1 MMCDFYAGKYGF
13 RQMSRS
19 EIEELEVGDEI
30 AICIKWDPPRVAEFI
45 PAKVVRPMFWNS
57 DADEPGWEV
66 ETNNGFVDVYSI
78 YEVTEI

>member
-1 MMCDFYAGKYGF
+1 MRCDFYAGQYGF
-13 RQMSRS
+13 RQMSFH
-19 EIEELEVGDEI
+19 EIQELEVGDEI

-57 DADEPGWEV
+57 DADEPDWEV
-66 ETNNGFVDVYSI
+66 ETNNGFVDAYSI

>member
-1 MMCDFYAGKYGF
+1 MMCDFYAGQYGF
-13 RQMSRS
+13 RQMSFN
-19 EIEELEVGDEI
+19 EIKQLEVGDEI

-45 PAKVVRPMFWNS
+45 PAKVVRPLFWNS
-57 DADEPGWEV
+57 DADEPDWEV